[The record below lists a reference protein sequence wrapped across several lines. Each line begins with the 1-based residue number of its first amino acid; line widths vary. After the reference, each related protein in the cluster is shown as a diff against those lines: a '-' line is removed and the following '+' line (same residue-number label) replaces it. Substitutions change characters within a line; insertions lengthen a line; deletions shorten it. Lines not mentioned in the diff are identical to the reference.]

1 MTTKYNPKGKGWTLT
16 AEAFEKLLNRLDA
29 DRETAG
35 EKYEDLRRALAR
47 YFEGRRISFAEERA
61 DEVFNRVSRKLIE
74 GVQINN
80 LYGYCYEV
88 ARLVLLEAQRE
99 PESKMHSIEE
109 FDLGYQVTNTL
120 EDEIEKEKLLK
131 YLNLCLE
138 KLPPESRALITE
150 YYRHDQNDRVA
161 LRKAMSERLNLS
173 REALANRAQRL
184 RDKLE
189 KCIERGLKMAA
200 I

>member
-1 MTTKYNPKGKGWTLT
+1 MTPTYDHKGRGWTLT
-16 AEAFEKLLNRLDA
+16 AEAFDKLLDCFDV
-29 DRETAG
+29 DRDSAG
-35 EKYEDLRRALAR
+35 EKYEDLRRALVR
-47 YFEGRRISFAEERA
+47 YFEGRRILFAEENA
-61 DEVFNRVSRKLIE
+61 DEVFNRVSRKLID

-88 ARLVLLEAQRE
+88 ARRVLLERQRS

-109 FDLGYQVTNTL
+109 FEL
-120 EDEIEKEKLLK
+120 EYSATDSIDDAIEKEKMLRC
-131 YLNLCLE
+131 LNQCME

-150 YYRHDQNDRVA
+150 YYQHNRNDRVK
-161 LRKAMSERLNLS
+161 LRKAMSERMNLS

-184 RDKLE
+184 RAKLE
-189 KCIERGLKMAA
+189 KCIERCLKMTA